1 MAAIR
6 CSPRACCGKRLIVVG
21 LVMCSS
27 SYTCLPVMDSR
38 FNGCWYTLHVS
49 YSASC
54 LDENRGKVHVSI
66 IRTFPR
72 FVKRRGNIRLWEVLR
87 LHACSPLDEA
97 AEVIILST
105 LIQHYCSVAP
115 GSTIVGNGPIP
126 EICAALGISRATL

>member
-27 SYTCLPVMDSR
+27 SSYTYLSVMDSR
-38 FNGCWYTLHVS
+38 FNECWYTLHVS

-54 LDENRGKVHVSI
+54 LDENRGKVHVST
-66 IRTFPR
+66 IRAFPR

-87 LHACSPLDEA
+87 LHACSPWWKTHEFGGVGACDHPCSFS
-97 AEVIILST
+97 EVSWRQLPS
-105 LIQHYCSVAP
+105 LHP
-115 GSTIVGNGPIP
+115 
-126 EICAALGISRATL
+126 